1 MTATAAV
8 GHRFIK
14 QTTPAEFAEPIGFY
28 QQFPAVMTGTDTLA
42 DEFQRLA
49 DTWRRDTQFYSSVSD
64 MVLDPSYQ
72 QIIGK
77 GSPIV
82 PFILQEMKKGPDHW
96 YWALGV
102 ITQVNPAENA
112 PEGDIEAICQ
122 DWLDWGI
129 RRGLVR

>member
-14 QTTPAEFAEPIGFY
+14 QTPAEFAGPTSVY
-28 QQFPAVMTGTDTLA
+28 QQFPMVMTGADPLA

-64 MVLDPSYQ
+64 MVLNPSYQ

-77 GSPIV
+77 GPPIV
-82 PFILQEMKKGPDHW
+82 PFILREMKKGPDHW
-96 YWALGV
+96 CWALGV
-102 ITQVNPAENA
+102 ITQANPAENA

-122 DWLDWGI
+122 A
-129 RRGLVR
+129 

>member
-1 MTATAAV
+1 MTATAVV
-8 GHRFIK
+8 GHSVIRH
-14 QTTPAEFAEPIGFY
+14 TTPAKFSEPTGLY
-28 QQFPAVMTGTDTLA
+28 RHFPVVMAGSGQLA
-42 DEFQRLA
+42 DEFQLLA

-82 PFILQEMKKGPDHW
+82 PYILREMKKGPDHW

-102 ITQVNPAENA
+102 ITQANPAGNA
-112 PEGDIEAICQ
+112 PEGDIDAICQ
-122 DWLDWGI
+122 AWLDWGM

>member
-1 MTATAAV
+1 MTAAV
-8 GHRFIK
+8 AVVHSVIN
-14 QTTPAEFAEPIGFY
+14 QTMPAGFAEPADLY
-28 QQFPAVMTGTDTLA
+28 RLFPTTITGTDRLA

-49 DTWRRDTQFYSSVSD
+49 DSWRRDTQFCSSVSD

-77 GSPIV
+77 GSPVV
-82 PFILQEMKKGPDHW
+82 PFILREMEKGPDHW

-102 ITQVNPAENA
+102 ITQETPAENA
-112 PEGDIEAICQ
+112 PEGDIAAICQ
-122 DWLDWGI
+122 AWLDWGM

>member
-8 GHRFIK
+8 GHMFIK

-77 GSPIV
+77 GPPSPIHSPGDEKRSRSLV
-82 PFILQEMKKGPDHW
+82 
-96 YWALGV
+96 LGTRG

-122 DWLDWGI
+122 D
-129 RRGLVR
+129 